1 MEDTEFDHALVAA
14 AFEQA
19 ALTGWGSL
27 SIVEAARSAGL
38 PLDRARSRFPGPAAV
53 LLRFGLMADQAALA
67 EVPAEPLARERLFD
81 LVMRR
86 FDVLQQ
92 HRDGV
97 LALLRHLPFDPGL
110 ALLLSGATLRSMA
123 WLLEAAGVSAQGFRG
138 KLRAQGLVAVWLYTL
153 RAWTDDASPDLS
165 GTMAALDKALDRAEQ
180 ASSTL
185 GGQGAPSDDLPADLV
200 VVDLGEDV
208 GVPSDSPM
216 DPAEAEFNPP
226 PPPAPEPPGSPI

>member
-14 AFEQA
+14 AFDQA
-19 ALTGWGSL
+19 ALIGWRSL

-38 PLDRARSRFPGPAAV
+38 PLDRARTRFPGPAAV

-67 EVPAEPLARERLFD
+67 DVPIEPLARDRLFD
-81 LVMRR
+81 LLMRR
-86 FDVLQQ
+86 FDMLQQ

-97 LALLRHLPFDPGL
+97 LALLRDLPFDPGL

-138 KLRAQGLVAVWLYTL
+138 KLRAQGLVGVWLYAL
-153 RAWTDDASPDLS
+153 RAWKDDSSPDLS

-185 GGQGAPSDDLPADLV
+185 GGRTLPDDELPADLV
-200 VVDLGEDV
+200 VVDLGEDA
-208 GVPSDSPM
+208 GIPSDSPIEPP
-216 DPAEAEFNPP
+216 DAEFNPP
-226 PPPAPEPPGSPI
+226 PPPAPEPPGSPL